1 MWKKVICFDII
12 LMFSVLLL
20 ATTSLAVEEQDI
32 DVVQGDK
39 VSLKCRYDSTKYLE
53 RYIYLFPSCMQ
64 VYCMAYSRVKCVC
77 TKLNN
82 SLIRSIFLPTS
93 LNKPICVELFKYL
106 RVSSKE
112 NIWKVLHLA
121 WVLQCLFLGL
131 SLRKENTF

>member
-77 TKLNN
+77 TKLNDR
-82 SLIRSIFLPTS
+82 LVRSIFLPTN

-112 NIWKVLHLA
+112 NI
-121 WVLQCLFLGL
+121 
-131 SLRKENTF
+131 

>member
-1 MWKKVICFDII
+1 MICFDIN

-39 VSLKCRYDSTKYLE
+39 VSLKCRYDSAKYLE
-53 RYIYLFPSCMQ
+53 RNIYIPRAGIF
-64 VYCMAYSRVKCVC
+64 CMAYSRVKCIC

-82 SLIRSIFLPTS
+82 RLIRSIFLPTIWS
-93 LNKPICVELFKYL
+93 KPICVELFKYL

-112 NIWKVLHLA
+112 NI
-121 WVLQCLFLGL
+121 
-131 SLRKENTF
+131 